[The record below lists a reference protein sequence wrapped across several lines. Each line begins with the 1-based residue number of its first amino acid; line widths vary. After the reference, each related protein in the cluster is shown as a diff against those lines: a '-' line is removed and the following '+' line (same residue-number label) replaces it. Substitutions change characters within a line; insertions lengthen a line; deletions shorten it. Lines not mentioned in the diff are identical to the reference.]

1 VLLVGGGLLIRT
13 FLALQ
18 HADLGFNP
26 DHVLTGFVLPPPV
39 KYKTAEQR
47 TAFYDAL
54 VARAAALPGVRQAA
68 LSSVIPLNGDSDTN
82 FEIEGRPPA
91 HTDADTPVVWYR
103 LVSANYF
110 DAMGI
115 PVRRGRIFGAHEMT
129 PFVVINET
137 MGKRYWPTEDP
148 LGRRMRFER
157 DGPWFTI
164 CGIVPDVQVRGAQ
177 ATSQVEAY
185 VPYWLMPEAGT
196 NVVLKT
202 ITDPTSLSEP
212 LKRIVKEV
220 DPEIAVASVAS
231 MDQILADSIG
241 GSRFY
246 AMLVAIFA
254 ALALALAAVGIYGV
268 MSYAV
273 AQRTQEIGV
282 RLALGAAERQIF
294 ALVVGESLAL
304 AALGLVIGVAGAIA
318 VGRALDR
325 LLFGV
330 RPTDL
335 MTFTATAGLLMAV
348 AFLATYLPARRAMR
362 TDPMEALRVE

>member
-1 VLLVGGGLLIRT
+1 
-13 FLALQ
+13 
-18 HADLGFNP
+18 
-26 DHVLTGFVLPPPV
+26 
-39 KYKTAEQR
+39 
-47 TAFYDAL
+47 
-54 VARAAALPGVRQAA
+54 
-68 LSSVIPLNGDSDTN
+68 
-82 FEIEGRPPA
+82 
-91 HTDADTPVVWYR
+91 
-103 LVSANYF
+103 
-110 DAMGI
+110 
-115 PVRRGRIFGAHEMT
+115 
-129 PFVVINET
+129 
-137 MGKRYWPTEDP
+137 
-148 LGRRMRFER
+148 
-157 DGPWFTI
+157 
-164 CGIVPDVQVRGAQ
+164 
-177 ATSQVEAY
+177 
-185 VPYWLMPEAGT
+185 
-196 NVVLKT
+196 
-202 ITDPTSLSEP
+202 
-212 LKRIVKEV
+212 
-220 DPEIAVASVAS
+220 